1 MTAEAM
7 GQNFID
13 NINILFEKWEPVKRF
28 SIEKVGDGYTT
39 YNPNSVQYTPEFKEK
54 LKEVLQ

>member
-1 MTAEAM
+1 MTASGM

-13 NINILFEKWEPVKRF
+13 NICTLFKNWKPIDRF
-28 SIEKVGDGYTT
+28 SIEKVEDGHTT

-54 LKEVLQ
+54 LKAVLT